1 MRAFVVYLV
10 ILLETVKL
18 LMLSLSVSIISSNK
32 IRKHPFHHQTHPGHK
47 HSPILYSSW
56 KRVGMIRHLQNRL

>member
-18 LMLSLSVSIISSNK
+18 LMLSLSV
-32 IRKHPFHHQTHPGHK
+32 
-47 HSPILYSSW
+47 
-56 KRVGMIRHLQNRL
+56 